1 MKKVKDFIKQKSTI
15 LQLMFVASVLILVLV
30 EISKIIRDVDW
41 NQVSDG
47 LLSQSIFSIIMML
60 ILGMFSVT
68 PMLIYDISI
77 TSFLSEKFNWKYIL
91 KSGWITNTFTNI
103 AGFGGILGATLRAS
117 FYGKKSSKKQV
128 LYAISKIALFL
139 LAGLSIYCWVS
150 LFIIFGLH
158 IGAGLTKYWIWLVG
172 GGLYFPLL
180 FSITKFKNNAFFG
193 DLTLKKE
200 LFLIMGSCLEWAG
213 AGLFFIYIGL
223 VFLFPLF
230 IFIFAGAFWKIIFL
244 LLNRKF

>member
-117 FYGKKSSKKQV
+117 FYGKNLVKNRFCM
-128 LYAISKIALFL
+128 LYLRL
-139 LAGLSIYCWVS
+139 
-150 LFIIFGLH
+150 
-158 IGAGLTKYWIWLVG
+158 
-172 GGLYFPLL
+172 LYF
-180 FSITKFKNNAFFG
+180 
-193 DLTLKKE
+193 
-200 LFLIMGSCLEWAG
+200 
-213 AGLFFIYIGL
+213 Y
-223 VFLFPLF
+223 
-230 IFIFAGAFWKIIFL
+230 
-244 LLNRKF
+244 

>member
-91 KSGWITNTFTNI
+91 KCGWITNTVI
-103 AGFGGILGATLRAS
+103 KIKRLWEIWRADDTS
-117 FYGKKSSKKQV
+117 
-128 LYAISKIALFL
+128 
-139 LAGLSIYCWVS
+139 
-150 LFIIFGLH
+150 
-158 IGAGLTKYWIWLVG
+158 
-172 GGLYFPLL
+172 
-180 FSITKFKNNAFFG
+180 
-193 DLTLKKE
+193 
-200 LFLIMGSCLEWAG
+200 
-213 AGLFFIYIGL
+213 
-223 VFLFPLF
+223 
-230 IFIFAGAFWKIIFL
+230 
-244 LLNRKF
+244 R

>member
-1 MKKVKDFIKQKSTI
+1 MIIERGIGGCNMKKVKDFIKQKSTI

-172 GGLYFPLL
+172 GGV
-180 FSITKFKNNAFFG
+180 FSIV
-193 DLTLKKE
+193 
-200 LFLIMGSCLEWAG
+200 I
-213 AGLFFIYIGL
+213 
-223 VFLFPLF
+223 
-230 IFIFAGAFWKIIFL
+230 
-244 LLNRKF
+244 